1 MATAISKLRKDF
13 YKEQK
18 DKKEMMK
25 SVVIERKKPVSTIVT
40 ETPKKFKMVVEPEKL
55 ENSIQKACVPVQK
68 KCITFLEKIPVAPP
82 TLNKNPV
89 PVAVIIC
96 HARNLNG
103 TPCKCKAK
111 IGKFCAKHAP

>member
-1 MATAISKLRKDF
+1 MATVITKLRKDF

-18 DKKEMMK
+18 EKKEMMK
-25 SVVIERKKPVSTIVT
+25 SVVIERKKMISTIT
-40 ETPKKFKMVVEPEKL
+40 SESPKNFKMIVEPEKL
-55 ENSIQKACVPVQK
+55 EKTIQKACVPVQK
-68 KCITFLEKIPVAPP
+68 KCITFLEKPPVVAPP

-89 PVAVIIC
+89 PVLIC

-111 IGKFCAKHAP
+111 IGKFCTKHAP